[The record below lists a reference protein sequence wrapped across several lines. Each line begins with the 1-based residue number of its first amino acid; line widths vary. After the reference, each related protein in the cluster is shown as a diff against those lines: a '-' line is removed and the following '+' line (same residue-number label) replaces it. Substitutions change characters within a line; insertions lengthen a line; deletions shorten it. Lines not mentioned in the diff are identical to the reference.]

1 MKLQQESD
9 WKSDLPLFSYG
20 YQKYIFVDSLTEY
33 TEVLPIMFTIEFAV
47 VLTKFEDIV
56 QSILNIMGH
65 SGVCSL
71 ILT

>member
-1 MKLQQESD
+1 
-9 WKSDLPLFSYG
+9 
-20 YQKYIFVDSLTEY
+20 
-33 TEVLPIMFTIEFAV
+33 MFTIEFAV